1 MKKSNDCS
9 CAEGVTQMSKGKF
22 STTPQERY
30 LEDYVEGAVHEFG
43 PTTITEDEIVQF
55 GKKFDPQLFH
65 TDPNGAKET
74 VYGGLIA
81 SGWHTCSLA
90 GRMFVEHYLPG
101 PASLGGPGVDEL
113 RWLKPVR
120 PGDELT
126 LRITV
131 HKVKPSRSKP
141 DRGVL
146 YSFCEIVNQESD
158 VVATMM
164 GLNLIKY
171 REVG

>member
-1 MKKSNDCS
+1 
-9 CAEGVTQMSKGKF
+9 MSKESF

-30 LEDYVEGAVHEFG
+30 LEDYVEGTVHEFG
-43 PTTITEDEIVQF
+43 RVSITEDEIVQF

-65 TDPNGAKET
+65 TDPKKAGET

-81 SGWHTCSLA
+81 SGWHTCGLFM
-90 GRMFVEHYLPG
+90 RLFVEHYLAG
-101 PASLGGPGVDEL
+101 PASLGSPGVDEL

-120 PGDELT
+120 PGDQLT

-131 HKVKPSRSKP
+131 QKVKPSRSKP

-146 YSFCEIVNQESD
+146 FSFCEMLNQKRE
-158 VVATMM
+158 VVASMM
-164 GLNLIKY
+164 ALNLIRY
-171 REVG
+171 RDAG

>member
-1 MKKSNDCS
+1 
-9 CAEGVTQMSKGKF
+9 MSKGVF
-22 STTPQERY
+22 SNTTHDRY
-30 LEDYVEGAVHEFG
+30 LEDFVEGDVHEFG
-43 PTTITEDEIVQF
+43 PITITEDEIVRF
-55 GKKFDPQLFH
+55 GRQFDPQLFH
-65 TDPNGAKET
+65 TDPEAARET

-81 SGWHTCSLA
+81 SGWHTCGLFM
-90 GRMFVEHYLPG
+90 RLFVEHYLPG
-101 PASLGGPGVDEL
+101 PASLGSPGVDEL

-146 YSFCEIVNQESD
+146 FSFCEMVNQESD
-158 VVATMM
+158 VVSTMM
-164 GLNLIKY
+164 AMNLIRY
-171 REVG
+171 RDVG

>member
-1 MKKSNDCS
+1 MRN
-9 CAEGVTQMSKGKF
+9 GKF
-22 STTPQERY
+22 STSPQERY
-30 LEDYVEGAVHEFG
+30 LEDYVEGDIHEFG
-43 PTTITEDEIVQF
+43 PVTITEGEIVQF
-55 GKKFDPQLFH
+55 GKTFDPQVFH
-65 TDPNGAKET
+65 TDPDGAKKT

-81 SGWHTCSLA
+81 SGWHTCSLFMRLFVEYYLA
-90 GRMFVEHYLPG
+90 GR
-101 PASLGGPGVDEL
+101 ASLGSPGVDEL
-113 RWLKPVR
+113 RWLRPVR

-146 YSFCEIVNQESD
+146 FSFCEMLNQQRD

-164 GLNLIKY
+164 AMNLIRY
-171 REVG
+171 RDRG

>member
-1 MKKSNDCS
+1 MGKGSF
-9 CAEGVTQMSKGKF
+9 GTTTQK
-22 STTPQERY
+22 RY

-43 PTTITEDEIVQF
+43 PVTITEDEIVQF

-65 TDPNGAKET
+65 TDPERAKET

-81 SGWHTCSLA
+81 SGWHTCSLFM
-90 GRMFVEHYLPG
+90 RLFVEHYLAG
-101 PASLGGPGVDEL
+101 PASLGSPGVDEL

-120 PGDELT
+120 PGDQLT

-131 HKVKPSRSKP
+131 QKVKPSRSKP

-146 YSFCEIVNQESD
+146 FSFCEMLNQASE

-164 GLNLIKY
+164 ALNLIRY
-171 REVG
+171 RDRG